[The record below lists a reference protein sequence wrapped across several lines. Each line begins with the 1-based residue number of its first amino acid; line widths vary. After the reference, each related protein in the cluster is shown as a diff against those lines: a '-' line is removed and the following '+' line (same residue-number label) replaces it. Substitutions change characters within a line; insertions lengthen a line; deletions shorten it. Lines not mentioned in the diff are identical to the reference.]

1 MLSLYY
7 ILLKP
12 LELKNTKDGSCVLG
26 SECSEAAAALDVL
39 DWVLK
44 VVRTWG
50 LERCSCTW
58 ATFLLGSHDV
68 DDTFAENRAD
78 GLLTST
84 PAWRT

>member
-1 MLSLYY
+1 
-7 ILLKP
+7 
-12 LELKNTKDGSCVLG
+12 
-26 SECSEAAAALDVL
+26 L